1 MLKPIALLLAISV
14 SGCELLSG
22 GEAVRSL
29 SLFDGDVVIQT
40 PDGYCIDQATS
51 RPGDG
56 FAAMA
61 GCALVSSE
69 AVMPAQ
75 DAFITVQTGA
85 SGTAAVTGNE
95 ETLRDLLATASG
107 VALLSARGEPTDII
121 VQSLDYRDAL
131 VIVRFSDRA
140 AAPFP
145 GLADEEWRAF
155 LDVGNR
161 MVTVTVRGFLRA
173 PLGDDEGL
181 RLLERAV
188 YTLVATNSSG
198 SAL

>member
-1 MLKPIALLLAISV
+1 MLRPIALLFAIGGSSCALV
-14 SGCELLSG
+14 SG

-29 SLFDGDVVIQT
+29 SLFDDDIVIQA

-51 RPGDG
+51 RPSDG
-56 FAAMA
+56 FVAMA

-75 DAFITVQTGA
+75 DALITVQTGA

-95 ETLRDLLATASG
+95 EALRDLFATASG

-121 VQSLDYRDAL
+121 VQSLDDRDAL

-145 GLADEEWRAF
+145 GIADEEWRAF
-155 LDVGNR
+155 LDVGDR

-173 PLGDDEGL
+173 PLGVDDGL

-198 SAL
+198 SSL